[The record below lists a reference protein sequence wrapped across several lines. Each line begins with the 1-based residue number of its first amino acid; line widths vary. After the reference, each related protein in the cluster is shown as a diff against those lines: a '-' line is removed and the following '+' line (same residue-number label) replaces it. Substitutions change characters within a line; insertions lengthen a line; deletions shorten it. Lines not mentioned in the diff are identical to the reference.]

1 MAGKRALPDTYSM
14 DTDIGGILKR
24 RRLSRNETLEDV
36 AFRADT
42 DAGNLSRIE
51 RNRQDVTVQRLG
63 RLCEALEMTLA
74 DGFQELQGRSGTALS
89 DPAAAFDKR
98 TRELLS
104 VVGTMSPADRITLL
118 EMARVLA
125 KRTPAARRRQRRSKP
140 TKS

>member
-1 MAGKRALPDTYSM
+1 MAGKRALTDTYSM

-51 RNRQDVTVQRLG
+51 RNKQELTVQRLG
-63 RLCEALEMTLA
+63 RLCDALEMTLA
-74 DGFQELQGRSGTALS
+74 DFFQELEGRALS
-89 DPAAAFDKR
+89 DPAAAFDKP

-104 VVGTMSPADRITLL
+104 VVSEMNPAGRAQLV
-118 EMARVLA
+118 EVAQAMARYSVS
-125 KRTPAARRRQRRSKP
+125 ARR
-140 TKS
+140 

>member
-1 MAGKRALPDTYSM
+1 MAGKRALTDTYSM

-51 RNRQDVTVQRLG
+51 RNKQELTVQRLG
-63 RLCEALEMTLA
+63 RLCDALEMTLA
-74 DGFQELQGRSGTALS
+74 DFFQELEGRVLS
-89 DPAAAFDKR
+89 DPAAAFDKS
-98 TRELLS
+98 TRELLT
-104 VVGTMSPADRITLL
+104 VVSEMNPAGRAQLV
-118 EMARVLA
+118 EVAQAMARYSVS
-125 KRTPAARRRQRRSKP
+125 ARRRQRRSKT

>member
-1 MAGKRALPDTYSM
+1 M

-63 RLCEALEMTLA
+63 RLCDALEMTLA
-74 DGFQELQGRSGTALS
+74 DFFQELQGRSGAALS
-89 DPAAAFDKR
+89 DPAAAFDKH

-104 VVGTMSPADRITLL
+104 VVGTMSPADRITLV

-125 KRTPAARRRQRRSKP
+125 KRTPAARRRQRRSKT